1 MNMMSFIM
9 SLSSASHTT
18 EPDPELGDVVFYD
31 DGAQLLYDDST
42 NVEYLD

>member
-1 MNMMSFIM
+1 MNMMTFIM

-31 DGAQLLYDDST
+31 DGEQLLYDDGI
-42 NVEYLD
+42 NVDYQD